1 MISNNF
7 RTIVIASLILIVFL
21 NSSKKRNVEE
31 IEAYKSEILS
41 LQETVKILRSQNES
55 LRQEI
60 SKKSPVSHFFELF
73 GRRIKYF
80 RQNLVD
86 I

>member
-1 MISNNF
+1 MISNTF
-7 RTIVIASLILIVFL
+7 RTIVYASLIIIIVL

-60 SKKSPVSHFFELF
+60 SKKSPVSHAFIYLT
-73 GRRIKYF
+73 G
-80 RQNLVD
+80 L
-86 I
+86 